1 MKQDVTKAKELVKSS
16 KIYRL
21 ASDTQNLSK
30 QFIVKGNKADYLVSL
45 PDFCTCTHFNMI
57 CTKEKYK
64 ICKHIL
70 ACKILNQNAPNLT
83 INDWQSYIFESK

>member
-30 QFIVKGNKADYLVSL
+30 QFIVKGNKTDYLVK
-45 PDFCTCTHFNMI
+45 PFGEFCI
-57 CTKEKYK
+57 
-64 ICKHIL
+64 
-70 ACKILNQNAPNLT
+70 
-83 INDWQSYIFESK
+83 